1 MIPQSIKVE
10 QHAREEQSYSSVN
23 VDPPVTRITGDEKDA
38 NTDVGDAHEAG
49 HTKKDDVLLILAHDF
64 LLKGITDTYCR
75 HLRHIDHY

>member
-1 MIPQSIKVE
+1 VIPQSIKVE
-10 QHAREEQSYSSVN
+10 PHASGKQEHSRIN
-23 VDPPVTRITGDEKDA
+23 VDPPVPRITGDEKDA